1 MVDLIH
7 KAAEVVIARPAA
19 DERAENGIEVLQEEY
34 DVTPDF
40 FHARYVDAMGH
51 ACSIRKRLQVP
62 THDSNLQQLND
73 AEFQAFK
80 EDARKQAL
88 ALFNKRTQ
96 REDFWLDLFK

>member
-62 THDSNLQQLND
+62 THDSYLQLLND
-73 AEFQAFK
+73 AEFQAAK
-80 EDARKQAL
+80 EDARKQVL
-88 ALFNKRTQ
+88 HVLNQ
-96 REDFWLDLFK
+96 RPDLFK